1 MTAWVGLTGGIGSG
15 KSTAAR
21 LFAQH
26 GVPLIDADAV
36 SRALTANGG
45 AALPAIRA
53 AFGEAVF
60 DFSGNLNRAVLRQLV
75 FQSSEAKAKL
85 ENILHPLILA
95 EIWAQQQQYPQ
106 AAYGIIEIPL
116 LAEQPVFQS
125 ILQRILVIDCS
136 EETQLRR
143 TIERSGLTRD
153 MINGILAA
161 QASRQQRRSIA
172 DDIISNEAGLPELA
186 AAVERQ
192 HLIYQQFFGS

>member
-1 MTAWVGLTGGIGSG
+1 M
-15 KSTAAR
+15 
-21 LFAQH
+21 
-26 GVPLIDADAV
+26 PLIDADAV
-36 SRALTANGG
+36 SRTLTAHGG

-85 ENILHPLILA
+85 ESILHPLILA
-95 EIWAQQQQYPQ
+95 EIRAQQQQYPQ

-116 LAEQPVFQS
+116 LTEQPVFQS

-136 EETQLRR
+136 EETQIRR

-192 HLIYQQFFGS
+192 HLIYQQLFGS

>member
-36 SRALTANGG
+36 SRVLTANDG

-60 DFSGNLNRAVLRQLV
+60 DFSGSLKRDALRQLV
-75 FQSSEAKAKL
+75 FQSPEAKAKL
-85 ENILHPLILA
+85 ESILHPLILT
-95 EIWAQQQQYPQ
+95 EIRARQQQYPQ
-106 AAYGIIEIPL
+106 ATYGIIEIPL
-116 LAEQPVFQS
+116 LAEQPVFQR

-136 EETQLRR
+136 EETQIRR

-161 QASRQQRRSIA
+161 QTSRQQRRSIA

-186 AAVERQ
+186 VAVERQ
-192 HLIYQQFFGS
+192 HLIYQQLFGS

>member
-15 KSTAAR
+15 KSTAAQ

-53 AFGEAVF
+53 AFGNSVF
-60 DFSGNLNRAVLRQLV
+60 DFSGSLNRPALRELV
-75 FQSSEAKAKL
+75 FQSPSAKSQL
-85 ENILHPLILA
+85 EHILHPLILA
-95 EIWAQQQQYPQ
+95 EIRVRQQQHPH

-125 ILQRILVIDCS
+125 LLQRILVIDCS
-136 EETQLRR
+136 EETQIRR
-143 TIERSGLTRD
+143 TAERSGLSRD
-153 MINGILAA
+153 MIAGILAA
-161 QASRQQRRSIA
+161 QASRKERRRIA
-172 DDIISNEAGLPELA
+172 DDIICNEADLPELA

-192 HLIYQQFFGS
+192 HLIYQRIFGS

>member
-26 GVPLIDADAV
+26 SVPLIDADAV

-60 DFSGNLNRAVLRQLV
+60 DFSGSLNRAALRQLV
-75 FQSSEAKAKL
+75 FQSPEAKAKL

-95 EIWAQQQQYPQ
+95 EIRSQQQQYPQ

-125 ILQRILVIDCS
+125 ILQHILVIDCS
-136 EETQLRR
+136 EETQIRR
-143 TIERSGLTRD
+143 TIERSGLSRD
-153 MINGILAA
+153 MIKGILTV
-161 QASRQQRRSIA
+161 QASRQQRRRIA
-172 DDIISNEAGLPELA
+172 DDIISNEAGLSELA
-186 AAVERQ
+186 AAVKRQ
-192 HLIYQQFFGS
+192 HLIYQQLFGS

>member
-26 GVPLIDADAV
+26 SVPLIDADAI

-60 DFSGNLNRAVLRQLV
+60 DFSGSLNRAALRQLV
-75 FQSSEAKAKL
+75 FQSPEAKAKL

-95 EIWAQQQQYPQ
+95 EIRLQQQQYPQ

-125 ILQRILVIDCS
+125 ILQHILVIDCS
-136 EETQLRR
+136 EETQIRR
-143 TIERSGLTRD
+143 TIERSGLSRD
-153 MINGILAA
+153 MIKGILTV
-161 QASRQQRRSIA
+161 QASRQQRRRIA
-172 DDIISNEAGLPELA
+172 DDLISNEAGLSELA

-192 HLIYQQFFGS
+192 HLIYQQLFGI